1 MNQRGHLLTVLL
13 LLMTAAAPAFSQQPA
28 NAAAFPQHLRL
39 KAAFSAQAAEV
50 LLDPAALVWQR
61 TPAQR
66 IALNRTPPLYDT
78 EPPASLEISF
88 VEIRTLRAAGKLFVH
103 LSWRDASA
111 DYTELPVVP
120 DTPPEQRFLKEHT
133 LGPERFFD
141 AAAVMFPKDASGG
154 VVSPSLQMGDA
165 HDPVLIYYWNAA
177 RGAMRME
184 AAGRGTTRRTGESFP
199 TRATYISGAWQV
211 VMELPELPPAT
222 PLAFAIWNGSQLDR
236 DGRKYFSVWHW
247 LE

>member
-1 MNQRGHLLTVLL
+1 MNTQRNWGIISLL
-13 LLMTAAAPAFSQQPA
+13 LLTTATPVLSQQPTS
-28 NAAAFPQHLRL
+28 AAALPQHLRL
-39 KAAFSAQAAEV
+39 NAVLSPQPAEV
-50 LLDPAALVWQR
+50 LLDPAAPAWQSAS
-61 TPAQR
+61 AQR

-88 VEIRTLRAAGKLFVH
+88 VEVRTLRAAGKLFVH
-103 LSWRDASA
+103 MSWRDSSA
-111 DYTELPVVP
+111 DRAELPAIP

-133 LGPERFFD
+133 PGTDRFFD
-141 AAAVMFPKDASGG
+141 AAAVMFPKDAPGG

-165 HDPVLIYYWNAA
+165 QDPVVIYYWNAT
-177 RGAMRME
+177 RGPMRME

-199 TRATYISGAWQV
+199 ARAVYRSGVWQV
-211 VMELPELPPAT
+211 VMELPALPPAT

>member
-1 MNQRGHLLTVLL
+1 MHTQCNLWIVLL
-13 LLMTAAAPAFSQQPA
+13 LLLTAAAPVLSQQPA
-28 NAAAFPQHLRL
+28 SAAALPQHLRL
-39 KAAFSAQAAEV
+39 NAALSTQSAEV
-50 LLDPAALVWQR
+50 LLDPAAPAWQSA
-61 TPAQR
+61 PAQR
-66 IALNRTPPLYDT
+66 IALNRTPPLYAT

-88 VEIRTLRAAGKLFVH
+88 VEVRTLRAAGNLFVRM
-103 LSWRDASA
+103 SWRDASA
-111 DYTELPVVP
+111 DRSELPAMP

-133 LGPERFFD
+133 LATDRFFD
-141 AAAVMFPKDASGG
+141 AAAVMFPKDAPGG

-165 HDPVLIYYWNAA
+165 QDPVSIYYWNAV

-199 TRATYISGAWQV
+199 ARAVYSSGEWQV
-211 VMELPELPPAT
+211 VMELPALPPMT